1 MGITDRMGDKAEEL
15 KGATKEKIGEVS
27 GDRSMQAEGM
37 AEKLKGKGGQAV
49 EDIKDTARSTRED
62 AR

>member
-15 KGATKEKIGEVS
+15 KGAAKEKIGEVS

-37 AEKLKGKGGQAV
+37 AEKVKGKTGQAV
-49 EDIKDTARSTRED
+49 EDIKDMARGRDESR
-62 AR
+62 